1 MIDTIRKLLQLL
13 TPRERRRGLLVLVV
27 LIVDAVVEVAGVASI
42 LPFLT
47 LLTTPDSVQVPGLLR
62 WLFVTLRF
70 TSVNEF
76 LFFMGIAV
84 LVLLVISNVLAA
96 MATWVQLRFGWMRNH
111 SLSVRLMAAYLRRP
125 YVYFLN
131 QNTASLEQRILMET
145 QQVVYGVIIP
155 GMQTVAKLVVVLFIF
170 VLLLVVNPVLALM
183 MILVLGSAY
192 ALIYVFVHRKLGLIG
207 EDRVESNSERFR
219 VVGEAFGAIKLLK
232 LSGKE
237 SLFVQRYEGPSYR
250 YSQNMAS
257 GALISMIPKF
267 ALETIAFGGLLLI
280 VLYLLYT
287 RRGLSLVLPLIGLY
301 TFAGY
306 RLLPALQA
314 IFWGAA
320 QVRFNGAAL
329 DVLRDVSSAPYNSV
343 REVDLNGGT
352 ALPFNSVLELKG
364 VTFYYPG
371 TDAPVIEDLNLSIRS
386 GSSVA
391 FVGRTGSGKTTIAD
405 LILGLLSPSAGCIR
419 ADDVEITDENR
430 SQWQRNLG
438 YVPQEI
444 YLTDDTVARNIA
456 LGIPDERID
465 IVAVQRAAQVAKI
478 HDFIVNELPEGYQ
491 AKVGER
497 GIRLSGGER
506 QRVGIARALYQNP
519 GVLVLDEATSA
530 LDGATE
536 EAVFHT
542 IESVGRARTLI
553 IVAHRLTTVR
563 HCDVLYVVEA
573 GRIVARGKYDELMM
587 SCPEFRRLA
596 RMPPS

>member
-1 MIDTIRKLLQLL
+1 
-13 TPRERRRGLLVLVV
+13 
-27 LIVDAVVEVAGVASI
+27 
-42 LPFLT
+42 
-47 LLTTPDSVQVPGLLR
+47 
-62 WLFVTLRF
+62 
-70 TSVNEF
+70 
-76 LFFMGIAV
+76 
-84 LVLLVISNVLAA
+84 
-96 MATWVQLRFGWMRNH
+96 
-111 SLSVRLMAAYLRRP
+111 
-125 YVYFLN
+125 
-131 QNTASLEQRILMET
+131 
-145 QQVVYGVIIP
+145 
-155 GMQTVAKLVVVLFIF
+155 
-170 VLLLVVNPVLALM
+170 
-183 MILVLGSAY
+183 
-192 ALIYVFVHRKLGLIG
+192 
-207 EDRVESNSERFR
+207 
-219 VVGEAFGAIKLLK
+219 
-232 LSGKE
+232 
-237 SLFVQRYEGPSYR
+237 
-250 YSQNMAS
+250 
-257 GALISMIPKF
+257 MIPKF